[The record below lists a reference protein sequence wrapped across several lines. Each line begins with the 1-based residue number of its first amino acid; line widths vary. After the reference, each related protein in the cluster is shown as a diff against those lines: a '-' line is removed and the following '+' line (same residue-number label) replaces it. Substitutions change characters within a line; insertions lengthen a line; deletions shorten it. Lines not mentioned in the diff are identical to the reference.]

1 MLRTVIFS
9 IGLFILFSTNLY
21 ADLPEKFKSLSQK
34 YRFNEANYGF
44 AIQNL
49 SNKTKKPIIHNAE
62 KSFNTASL
70 VKIFTTYIALKDLG
84 PSYKWRSEFLYTGKV
99 DKDILKGDLIFRGTG
114 DASFSIADLEKMIR
128 EVQRLGIKKI
138 TGNLVLDYSFFG
150 VMPKD
155 INFDDNPYRAYN
167 VLPSPI
173 SVQSNTINFKFNI
186 DKNIIEIIS
195 EPNLSQL
202 TIINNLKKT
211 NRSCANWK
219 SSLGVDKI
227 NSETVEFKGSFSDRC
242 VGKEIDL
249 ALLDNSVY
257 FHENFKDIWQRNG
270 GLYSGIMKKNFEE
283 PTNAIVISTHH
294 SKPVSELIRDIN
306 KFSLNLMARNLM
318 LTIIKE
324 VTGERPTEDMVNG
337 YVNSWLSQKEMTFE
351 NFYVD
356 NGAGLS
362 RDIKISPNQLLQI
375 LQKIYNDPLMP
386 EIIASFPIA
395 SIDGTL
401 RDRMQSKKFK
411 QKGHFK
417 TGSLKDVVGI
427 AGFFLNNDGDMHSFV
442 FIMNGKNAKKAQPFI
457 DDLIGLN
464 Y

>member
-1 MLRTVIFS
+1 
-9 IGLFILFSTNLY
+9 
-21 ADLPEKFKSLSQK
+21 
-34 YRFNEANYGF
+34 
-44 AIQNL
+44 
-49 SNKTKKPIIHNAE
+49 
-62 KSFNTASL
+62 
-70 VKIFTTYIALKDLG
+70 
-84 PSYKWRSEFLYTGKV
+84 
-99 DKDILKGDLIFRGTG
+99 
-114 DASFSIADLEKMIR
+114 
-128 EVQRLGIKKI
+128 
-138 TGNLVLDYSFFG
+138 
-150 VMPKD
+150 
-155 INFDDNPYRAYN
+155 
-167 VLPSPI
+167 
-173 SVQSNTINFKFNI
+173 
-186 DKNIIEIIS
+186 
-195 EPNLSQL
+195 
-202 TIINNLKKT
+202 
-211 NRSCANWK
+211 
-219 SSLGVDKI
+219 
-227 NSETVEFKGSFSDRC
+227 
-242 VGKEIDL
+242 
-249 ALLDNSVY
+249 
-257 FHENFKDIWQRNG
+257 
-270 GLYSGIMKKNFEE
+270 MKKNFEE

-324 VTGERPTEDMVNG
+324 VTGKRPTEDMVNG